1 MPCLLQDLG
10 HTLNAFGQFL
20 KFCTTHLFICLVVC
34 AGLSACARA
43 AALATL
49 NNPQPAYDVFM
60 KTSLPK
66 ISAVLACLALSFIS
80 MAQAQTDNYPSKP
93 ITIVV
98 GYPPGGSTDLTGRV
112 VAAALGKSLNATVV
126 VDNVGG
132 AGGAIGAQKVLN
144 AAPDG
149 YTLLVGAN
157 NEVAINRLVSS
168 TIKYSWQDFTPIGLI
183 ASQPLVLVAA
193 QKMGVKNSDEFIKL
207 VKTSPGR
214 FSYGSSGVGTSLH
227 LAGEMIKEQAGLF
240 MTHIPYRGVAPLAND
255 LLGGSLEFGV
265 FVLSSGLPHIRSGKV
280 VALGTTEK
288 NRSKVTPDI
297 PALAEHPALKNT
309 DISTWF
315 VLMGPGKL
323 PEAVTARLKKGLAD
337 ALQNPELRSK
347 LEASGSAV
355 AQGAVDMNKFLRDE
369 TAKYQRIVDF
379 AKIRE

>member
-1 MPCLLQDLG
+1 
-10 HTLNAFGQFL
+10 
-20 KFCTTHLFICLVVC
+20 
-34 AGLSACARA
+34 
-43 AALATL
+43 
-49 NNPQPAYDVFM
+49 
-60 KTSLPK
+60 
-66 ISAVLACLALSFIS
+66 
-80 MAQAQTDNYPSKP
+80 
-93 ITIVV
+93 
-98 GYPPGGSTDLTGRV
+98 

-157 NEVAINRLVSS
+157 NEVAINRLVSP
-168 TIKYSWQDFTPIGLI
+168 TVKYSWQDFTPIGLI

-193 QKMGVKNSDEFIKL
+193 PKMGVKNTDEFIKL
-207 VKTSPGR
+207 AKSNPGR

-227 LAGEMIKEQAGLF
+227 LAGEMVKEQAGFF
-240 MTHIPYRGVAPLAND
+240 MTHIPYRGVAPLTND
-255 LLGGSLEFGV
+255 LVGNNLEFGV

-288 NRSKVTPDI
+288 SRSKVTPDI

-323 PEAVTARLKKGLAD
+323 PESVTAKLKKGLAD
-337 ALQNPELRSK
+337 ALQNPDLRSK

-355 AQGAVDMNKFLRDE
+355 AAGAVDMNKFLRDE
-369 TAKYQRIVDF
+369 TAKYQRVVDF

>member
-1 MPCLLQDLG
+1 MKEPAMNTNAVRRILG
-10 HTLNAFGQFL
+10 L
-20 KFCTTHLFICLVVC
+20 
-34 AGLSACARA
+34 
-43 AALATL
+43 
-49 NNPQPAYDVFM
+49 
-60 KTSLPK
+60 
-66 ISAVLACLALSFIS
+66 LACS
-80 MAQAQTDNYPSKP
+80 MAAVSPLAYAQTDNYPSKP

-112 VAAALGKSLNATVV
+112 VAAALAKSLNATVV
-126 VDNVGG
+126 VENIGG
-132 AGGAIGAQKVLN
+132 AGGAIGAQKVLS

-168 TIKYSWQDFTPIGLI
+168 TIKYSWQDFTPLGLI
-183 ASQPLVLVAA
+183 ASQPLVLVTSP
-193 QKMGVKNSDEFIKL
+193 KMGVKNTDEFIKL
-207 VKTSPGR
+207 AKSNPGR

-227 LAGEMIKEQAGLF
+227 LAGEMVKEQAGIF
-240 MTHIPYRGVAPLAND
+240 MTHIPYRGVAPLATDVIGNN
-255 LLGGSLEFGV
+255 LEVGV

-297 PALAEHPALKNT
+297 PALAEHPLLKNT

-323 PEAVTARLKKGLAD
+323 PEPIAAKLKKGLVD